1 MKSLI
6 YITLMSFKN
15 YVIETLHKPV
25 WLIFTL
31 FVILIVAAAV
41 AVQFVE
47 PPNMTDLAD
56 RSILNAIVLAVITF
70 FSAAIIL
77 GSFKHGSAIFTMG
90 DVNFA
95 FVSPIEP
102 KTILVYGM
110 IRLAKNSL
118 FASVFVL
125 FQGAIISDAF
135 GYGFDAVL
143 IIMLAMTLAM
153 TASQTLS
160 LLIYSFTNMS
170 QKRKTAVKLVLAA
183 LFLPLLIS
191 LSIAFLQTGGNID
204 INAHLIQN
212 PAMMWIPVIGW
223 CTAGVTWL
231 LAGNL
236 LGWLFL
242 GLNLLLCV
250 GMIVFITKTNPDYYE
265 DTLVATETL
274 FEQRR
279 AIAEGQINAADSVI
293 TRKIKVDEGGL
304 GKGQG
309 ASVFFFKH
317 IRESF
322 RANRLG
328 LWGVSSIVIVLVAI
342 AFAAFMYFQAKD
354 SDSLDFSL
362 GFVLLLG
369 FMMYMLVI
377 FIGQGRGLKEM
388 FMHFLY
394 MTPESSF
401 KKIIWS
407 NLEVVFKTLGEAVLM
422 FGIAGVILQ
431 QSPLIILLA
440 IVVYTLFAAVNVAI
454 NTISLRWD
462 DVGIGLSILL
472 AYAVPLT
479 AMSPGIAGAILC
491 GVLIPNIG
499 MVIGLLLLTVWEL
512 LIAVLFFWIG
522 KGALNNCNMPVIRA
536 EQVQAK

>member
-15 YVIETLHKPV
+15 YVIETLHKPAR
-25 WLIFTL
+25 LIF
-31 FVILIVAAAV
+31 ILLLAFIIITSVAI
-41 AVQFVE
+41 QFIE
-47 PPNMTDLAD
+47 PPNTSDLTDP
-56 RSILNAIVLAVITF
+56 SILNAIVLAVIAF
-70 FSAAIIL
+70 FSGTIVIA
-77 GSFKHGSAIFTMG
+77 GFKHGSAIFTMG

-125 FQGAIISDAF
+125 FQGAIISDRF

-143 IIMLAMTLAM
+143 IIMLAFTLAM
-153 TASQTLS
+153 IASQTLS

-170 QKRKTAVKLVLAA
+170 QKRKTITKLILAA

-191 LSIAFLQTGGNID
+191 LGVAFLQNGLNID
-204 INAHLIQN
+204 INAHLIQS
-212 PAMMWIPVIGW
+212 PALMWIPIIGW
-223 CTAGVTWL
+223 CTTGVTWL

-236 LGWLFL
+236 LGWLFF

-250 GMIVFITKTNPDYYE
+250 GMIVFVTKTNPDYYE

-279 AIAEGQINAADSVI
+279 AIAEGQINAADNMSK
-293 TRKIKVDEGGL
+293 RKIKVDEGGL

-328 LWGVSSIVIVLVAI
+328 LWGVSSIVIVVMAV
-342 AFAAFMYFQAKD
+342 FMAFMFANGGVKSENLPMLYII
-354 SDSLDFSL
+354 
-362 GFVLLLG
+362 LLG
-369 FMMYMLVI
+369 IYMFMLII

-407 NLEVVFKTLGEAVLM
+407 NLEVVFKTFGEAVLM
-422 FGIAGVILQ
+422 FGISGVILKQ
-431 QSPLIILLA
+431 NPLIILLV
-440 IVVYTLFAAVNVAI
+440 IMVYTLFAAVNVAI
-454 NTISLRWD
+454 NTLSLRWD

-472 AYAVPLT
+472 AYSVPLT
-479 AMSPGIAGAILC
+479 ALSPGVAGAIIC
-491 GVLIPNIG
+491 GLMIPNIG
-499 MVIGLLLLTVWEL
+499 MIIGLLLLSVWEL
-512 LIAVLFFWIG
+512 LIAMLFFWIG
-522 KGALNNCNMPVIRA
+522 KDALNNCNMPVIRA